1 MFVYQDSR
9 NTISNLLQNTVYQLY
24 KNNYTTLVNIPQKI

>member
-9 NTISNLLQNTVYQLY
+9 NTTSKLLQNTVYQLY
-24 KNNYTTLVNIPQKI
+24 KNNYTTLVKTSQKI